1 MMVATIVLLLLSF
14 IVAVPAVIL
23 ALQVAAACIAQIRGN
38 LAYDSISDLS
48 DKVKFVVLIPAHNEA
63 KVLKETL
70 NKLCLH
76 LGGLGTVRVIAD
88 NCTDETEQIAR
99 ECGAP
104 VLSRQNELQRGKG
117 YALAF
122 GIDSLR
128 LDPPEIVIVLDADCS
143 VNLGSLSTLAH
154 EARRLNRPCQS
165 QNYVQ
170 MQKNP
175 SSNQRLVAF
184 AWLLKTYIR
193 PFGMQAMGLPCHLMG
208 TGMAIPWAIVSTQ
221 TLASN
226 EIVEDLKL
234 GIDCARGGY
243 SPQFITSVRIES
255 KAPESLE
262 GQESQKKRWESGHL
276 RFLFQYAPGL
286 VWEGFMQRSAS
297 MIAMGIDLLIPP
309 LAFYASA
316 LFLSSV
322 ICLLGLVFL
331 GIVLPALITVLTICI
346 SAVTICLAWRVFGR
360 NTISANQLV
369 MVPIYI
375 VRKIPL
381 YASMLFG
388 KSDGWVR
395 TKRD

>member
-38 LAYDSISDLS
+38 LACDAIPDLS

-104 VLSRQNELQRGKG
+104 VLSRQDELQRGKG

-143 VNLGSLSTLAH
+143 VNLGSLLTLAH
-154 EARRLNRPCQS
+154 EARLSQRPCQS
-165 QNYVQ
+165 RYHMVLQQ
-170 MQKNP
+170 NP
-175 SSNQRLVAF
+175 SANQRLVAF
-184 AWLLKTYIR
+184 AWLLKTYVR
-193 PFGMQAMGLPCHLMG
+193 PIGLQAMGLPCHLMG

-221 TLASN
+221 SLASD

-234 GIDCARGGY
+234 GIDCAKCGH
-243 SPQFITSVRIES
+243 SPRFITSVRIES

-262 GQESQKKRWESGHL
+262 GQDSQKKRWESGHL
-276 RFLFQYAPGL
+276 RFLFQHAPGL
-286 VWEGFMQRSAS
+286 VLQGFMQRSGS
-297 MIAMGIDLLIPP
+297 MVALGIDLLIPP

-316 LFLSSV
+316 LLLSSV

-331 GIVLPALITVLTICI
+331 GIVLPALITAFAICI
-346 SAVTICLAWRVFGR
+346 SGATICLAWSIFGR
-360 NTISANQLV
+360 NTISANQLI
-369 MVPIYI
+369 MVPFYI
-375 VRKIPL
+375 ARKIPL
-381 YASMLFG
+381 YASILFG